1 MNQIETRLI
10 DFRRLSHLAEREE
23 SLVGAL
29 GVRFSGKVI
38 DCKAIM
44 TSSDV
49 NLLPALVPQDDQSSK
64 LLRKSKE
71 SPFVP
76 IGIAGFASVVAY
88 GLYRLKTRGN
98 SKMSVHLIHMRVA
111 AQGCVVGAM
120 TIGVLYSMYKEY
132 VVKPRELKNAVLHK

>member
-1 MNQIETRLI
+1 M
-10 DFRRLSHLAEREE
+10 
-23 SLVGAL
+23 
-29 GVRFSGKVI
+29 
-38 DCKAIM
+38 
-44 TSSDV
+44 SSSNV
-49 NLLPALVPQDDQSSK
+49 SLLPTLGQEGDHTSK

-88 GLYRLKTRGN
+88 GLYKMKTRGN
-98 SKMSVHLIHMRVA
+98 KKMSVHFIHMRVA

-132 VVKPRELKNAVLHK
+132 VVKPREEKNALLHK

>member
-1 MNQIETRLI
+1 M
-10 DFRRLSHLAEREE
+10 S
-23 SLVGAL
+23 
-29 GVRFSGKVI
+29 
-38 DCKAIM
+38 
-44 TSSDV
+44 TSNA
-49 NLLPALVPQDDQSSK
+49 NLLPTHGQEDDHTSK

-88 GLYRLKTRGN
+88 GLYKMKARGN
-98 SKMSVHLIHMRVA
+98 KKMSVHFIHMRVA

-132 VVKPRELKNAVLHK
+132 IVKPKEKNALLHK

>member
-1 MNQIETRLI
+1 
-10 DFRRLSHLAEREE
+10 
-23 SLVGAL
+23 
-29 GVRFSGKVI
+29 
-38 DCKAIM
+38 M

-49 NLLPALVPQDDQSSK
+49 NLFPALVPEDDQSSK

-111 AQGCVVGAM
+111 AQSCVVGAM

-132 VVKPRELKNAVLHK
+132 IVKPRQLKNAVLHK

>member
-1 MNQIETRLI
+1 
-10 DFRRLSHLAEREE
+10 
-23 SLVGAL
+23 
-29 GVRFSGKVI
+29 
-38 DCKAIM
+38 M